1 MSNKV
6 TPATL
11 STQKEIISALNS
23 QSILLQ
29 LSYAQNKSIPRI
41 KQELLQQ
48 LFYVSQETALKAK
61 FDFQTNSENTLLAD
75 GKWNHAKHQQ
85 HGGEEDIDSFDE
97 EEDGEEEIEEDRI
110 IEEDDDDAVGDR
122 HVEEDDNDDDDD
134 DDDDDGHEHE
144 HISEST
150 P

>member
-11 STQKEIISALNS
+11 NTQKEIIKALNS

-29 LSYAQNKSIPRI
+29 LSYAQNKTISKI
-41 KQELLQQ
+41 KQELMQQ

-61 FDFQTNSENTLLAD
+61 FNFHTNSGNTLLAD
-75 GKWNHAKHQQ
+75 GKWNHSKPQQ
-85 HGGEEDIDSFDE
+85 HGDEDGMDSFDD
-97 EEDGEEEIEEDRI
+97 EEDEI
-110 IEEDDDDAVGDR
+110 V
-122 HVEEDDNDDDDD
+122 EDDNIMEEEEEAPEDHHAQDEEDYEQEQ
-134 DDDDDGHEHE
+134 G
-144 HISEST
+144 SESS